1 MRLLIVAATPYEIL
15 PLQKYLETNF
25 QQKEE
30 GIFEREELQIQV
42 LVTGVGQMLTA
53 FALGSI
59 LSTQSFD
66 LLLNAGVAGAF
77 DRSLK
82 LGAVVNVV
90 SERLGDLGAEDHD
103 GSFIDVHELGLIE
116 GNTSPFENG
125 ISPNPTVMQFD
136 FLPNV
141 KALTINK
148 VHGSHQS
155 VAAIQKK
162 YPDVQVESMEGAAF
176 FYAALMADIPFLQI
190 RAISNYVEARN
201 REAWE
206 LGLAIEK
213 LNQVLV
219 EMIKGF
225 GG

>member
-15 PLQKYLETNF
+15 PFQQYLEANF

-30 GIFEREELQIQV
+30 GVFKQGELQIQL

-53 FALGSI
+53 FALGSL

-82 LGAVVNVV
+82 LGTVVNVV
-90 SERLGDLGAEDHD
+90 SEQFGDLGAEDRD
-103 GSFIDVHELGLIE
+103 GSFIDIHELGLIE
-116 GNTSPFENG
+116 GNVPPFENG
-125 ISPNPTVMQFD
+125 ILLNPTVMQFD
-136 FLPNV
+136 FLTNV

-148 VHGSHQS
+148 VHGSDKS
-155 VAAIQKK
+155 VTAIQKQ
-162 YPDVQVESMEGAAF
+162 YPDVQIESMEGAAF
-176 FYAALMADIPFLQI
+176 FYAALMADVPFLQI

-206 LGLAIEK
+206 LGLAIEA
-213 LNQVLV
+213 LNKVLKEMV
-219 EMIKGF
+219 EGF